1 MSRKVAVLLAQGF
14 EEAEAIVTIDILR
27 RLGIEVEILACQGER
42 MVLGYK
48 GIQLLA
54 DALLAERQAH
64 LYDAIILPGGPQGAR
79 NLGKNDQV
87 TAFVKAHQA
96 ADHWVCAICSA
107 GAHVLAANHLLQ
119 GKRYVCSGE
128 NYKLYADGCHVDAPI
143 VEDGKLL
150 TCKGLGLVFEFAFA
164 VGSRLGKAD
173 LARTEG
179 EHICLGER

>member
-1 MSRKVAVLLAQGF
+1 MSKKVAVLLAQGF
-14 EEAEAIVTIDILR
+14 EEAESVVTIDILR
-27 RLGIEVEILACQGER
+27 RLGIEVEILACQDDS

-79 NLGKNDQV
+79 NLGGNSEV
-87 TAFVKAHQA
+87 LTFVKAHQVA
-96 ADHWVCAICSA
+96 ERWICAICSA
-107 GAHVLAANHLLQ
+107 GAHVLAANNLLQ

-128 NYKLYADGCHVDAPI
+128 NYKLYTDGCYVNAPI

-164 VGSRLGKAD
+164 IGSRLGKVD
-173 LARTEG
+173 LAQTEY
-179 EHICLGER
+179 EHIYLGDR